1 MLVSGITD
9 LDRASVAER
18 RDRAPAERVEGCVML
33 SNEHEQFGFICYR
46 VADMPT
52 TPRVSSVQLPCAG
65 CDAPIWVPMSAP
77 SLLPK
82 ICIRCIDVPRNRPR
96 DRKGLLWGTRAGGV

>member
-1 MLVSGITD
+1 
-9 LDRASVAER
+9 
-18 RDRAPAERVEGCVML
+18 ML
-33 SNEHEQFGFICYR
+33 SNEHEQFSFICYR

-82 ICIRCIDVPRNRPR
+82 ICTRC
-96 DRKGLLWGTRAGGV
+96 LHTRLSMKTERQTSA